1 MYLLAIDQGTSSTRT
16 MLFDLAGNVIESA
29 QQEIVCSYPQS
40 GWVEQDAELIWQSVL
55 NTLKAVLA
63 KTDPQKIH
71 GIGIC
76 NQRETTI
83 LWDKTTGAVLHPAIV
98 WQDRRTAAQCEAWQQ
113 DIKFKELVAER
124 TGLLLDPYFSASK
137 LHWLFSNNPD
147 LKQRA
152 EAGEVAFGTVDS
164 FLLWRLSNGKVHA
177 TDASNAARTLL
188 YDINKC
194 CWDDDLLAKFALP
207 KQVLP
212 EVKDNATLFAHTDA
226 DVVGAEIPITAM
238 AGDQQ
243 AAAFGQCCFA
253 AGMTKSTYGTG
264 CFMLANT
271 GENIIR
277 SQHKLLSTVLWR
289 INNKTTYA
297 IEGSIFVAGAAVQW
311 LRDTLKIISN
321 AQETE
326 SIIKDLHDNGGVYL
340 VPAFTGLG
348 APYWD
353 PDARGALLGLTRD
366 TGVQHIVR
374 AALESVCYQ
383 SLDLLNAMQADGLQM
398 IDGLRVDGGMANNK
412 TCMQIL
418 SDVLQHQVHVPK
430 VVETSAWG
438 AASLAGLGAG
448 VYKSL
453 SEISALWQAAS
464 SFEAQWGA
472 ATCAK
477 YYDGWQKA
485 VARALS

>member
-1 MYLLAIDQGTSSTRT
+1 
-16 MLFDLAGNVIESA
+16 MLKLTPE
-29 QQEIVCSYPQS
+29 
-40 GWVEQDAELIWQSVL
+40 
-55 NTLKAVLA
+55 
-63 KTDPQKIH
+63 KIQA
-71 GIGIC
+71 IGIC

-83 LWDKTTGAVLHPAIV
+83 LWDKKTGVALHPAIV
-98 WQDRRTAAQCEAWQQ
+98 WQDRRTAEQCEQWQQ
-113 DIKFKELVAER
+113 DAEFSNLVTER

-137 LHWLFSNNPD
+137 LHWLFANNKD

-152 EAGEVAFGTVDS
+152 ENGEVAFGTVDS
-164 FLLWRLSNGKVHA
+164 FLLWRLTGGKVHA

-188 YDINKC
+188 FDINNC
-194 CWDDDLLAKFALP
+194 CWDQDLLQKFSVP

-212 EVKDNATLFAHTDA
+212 EVKDNATLFAHTCA
-226 DVVGAEIPITAM
+226 DVVGAKIAITAM
-238 AGDQQ
+238 IGDQQ
-243 AAAFGQCCFA
+243 AAAFGQCCFES
-253 AGMTKSTYGTG
+253 GMTKSTYGTG

-277 SQHKLLSTVLWR
+277 SKNKLLSTVLWR

-311 LRDTLKIISN
+311 LRDALKIISD
-321 AQETE
+321 AKETE

-353 PDARGALLGLTRD
+353 PDARGALLGLTRA
-366 TGVQHIVR
+366 TGVRHIVR

-383 SLDLLNAMQADGLQM
+383 SLDLLTAMQSDGLNL

-418 SDVLQHQVHVPK
+418 SDVLQHAVLVPQL
-430 VVETSAWG
+430 VETSAWG

-453 SEISALWQAAS
+453 SEISSLWDLAQSFAPKWDEAAR
-464 SFEAQWGA
+464 
-472 ATCAK
+472 AK
-477 YYDGWQKA
+477 YYSGWQDA

>member
-1 MYLLAIDQGTSSTRT
+1 VYLLAIDQGTSSTRA
-16 MLFDLAGNVIESA
+16 MLFDVTGKLIESA
-29 QQEIVCSYPQS
+29 QQELSCSYPQS
-40 GWVEQDAELIWQSVL
+40 GWVEQDPELIWQSVL
-55 NTLKAVLA
+55 DTVKSVLA
-63 KTDPQKIH
+63 KTDPKKIH

-83 LWDKTTGAVLHPAIV
+83 LWDKQTGAAVHPAIV
-98 WQDRRTAAQCEAWQQ
+98 WQDRRTAEQCAAWQQ
-113 DIKFKELVAER
+113 NEEFNALVAER

-152 EAGEVAFGTVDS
+152 ENGEIAFGTVDS
-164 FLLWRLSNGKVHA
+164 FLLWRLSGGKVHA

-188 YDINKC
+188 FDINKC
-194 CWDDDLLAKFALP
+194 CWDKDLLSKFSIPEHILP
-207 KQVLP
+207 A
-212 EVKDNATLFAHTDA
+212 VKDNATLFATTSA
-226 DVVGAEIPITAM
+226 DVLGAEIPITAM

-243 AAAFGQCCFA
+243 AAAFGQCCFES
-253 AGMTKSTYGTG
+253 GMLKSTYGTG

-271 GENIIR
+271 GDTILR
-277 SQHKLLSTVLWR
+277 SKNKLLSTVLWR
-289 INNKTTYA
+289 LNNKTTYA

-311 LRDTLKIISN
+311 LRDALKIISD
-321 AQETE
+321 AKETE
-326 SIIKDLHDNGGVYL
+326 SVIKDLHDNGGVYL

-366 TGVQHIVR
+366 TGVRHIVR

-383 SLDLLNAMQADGLQM
+383 SLDLLAAMQADGLRM
-398 IDGLRVDGGMANNK
+398 RDGIRVDGGMANNK

-418 SDVLQHQVHVPK
+418 SDVLQHDVHVPRL
-430 VVETSAWG
+430 VETSAWG
-438 AASLAGLGAG
+438 AAALAGLGAG
-448 VYKSL
+448 VYNSL
-453 SEISALWQAAS
+453 SEISALRQSAQTFSPQWDSATS
-464 SFEAQWGA
+464 S
-472 ATCAK
+472 K
-477 YYDGWQKA
+477 YHSGWKDA